1 MVTSTALASSVG
13 DSSDL
18 PARRRALLELG
29 IAYGLILAVIW
40 SQRPLQRYLWMLAVA
55 VVAVIMARSWPG
67 RRAVGL
73 RRQNFLRSLWIPCAA
88 LLLASGAVVAAI
100 HFGTLD
106 LPDPPPSGPA
116 SADTALGHTLLFVG
130 SYWGYALWTFV
141 QQFLLQGFFLL
152 RLQRVMPGP
161 ISAAFAAANLFAFAH
176 LPNPILTIAT
186 IIWGFAA
193 CLLFLRYR
201 NLYSLGMAH
210 AIFGIT
216 LAITIPGP
224 VIRNMR
230 VGLGYMTYGHHHK
243 IAQSFQP
250 ERPYRIH

>member
-1 MVTSTALASSVG
+1 MTSVAAVSSRG

-29 IAYGLILAVIW
+29 IAYGFILAVIW
-40 SQRPLQRYLWMLAVA
+40 SQQPAQRYLWMLAVA
-55 VVAVIMARSWPG
+55 VVAIMMARSWPG
-67 RRAVGL
+67 RRSIGL
-73 RRQNFLRSLWIPCAA
+73 RRQNFLRSLWIPCTA
-88 LLLASGAVVAAI
+88 LVLASTAVMAAI
-100 HFGTLD
+100 HFGTLG
-106 LPDPPPSGPA
+106 LPDPPQSGPA
-116 SADTALGHTLLFVG
+116 STDDLTGHTLLFLRT
-130 SYWGYALWTFV
+130 YWGYALWTFV

-152 RLQRVMPGP
+152 RLLRVMPGP
-161 ISAAFAAANLFAFAH
+161 KSAAFAAANMFAFAH

-230 VGLGYMTYGHHHK
+230 VGLGYMTYGHRHK

-250 ERPYRIH
+250 QRPYRVH